1 MCLGIPGKVVE
12 VYDLDGARMGKVDF
26 DGIVKEICLSFVPD
40 VEVGDYTIVHVGFG
54 ITKVDEESANDTLAL
69 MKEMGVLE
77 PELDADA
84 ALAAES
90 AIAAGEE
97 HAGQGPR

>member
-12 VYDLDGARMGKVDF
+12 VYDIDGARMGKVDF
-26 DGIVKEICLSFVPD
+26 DGIVKEICLSFVPEA
-40 VEVGDYTIVHVGFG
+40 EVGDYTIVHVGFG
-54 ITKVDEESANDTLAL
+54 ITKVDEASAHETLAL

-77 PELDADA
+77 SELDATA
-84 ALAAES
+84 ALAAEE

-97 HAGQGPR
+97 HP

>member
-12 VYDLDGARMGKVDF
+12 VYDVNGARMGKVDF
-26 DGIVKEICLSFVPD
+26 DGIVKEICLSFVPEA
-40 VEVGDYTIVHVGFG
+40 EVGDYTIVHVGFG
-54 ITKVDEESANDTLAL
+54 ITKVDEESAHDTLAL

-77 PELDADA
+77 SELDATA
-84 ALAAES
+84 ALAAEE

-97 HAGQGPR
+97 HP

>member
-26 DGIVKEICLSFVPD
+26 DGIVKEICLSFVPEA
-40 VEVGDYTIVHVGFG
+40 EVGDYTIVHVGFG
-54 ITKVDEESANDTLAL
+54 ITKVDEESAHETLAL
-69 MKEMGVLE
+69 MKEMGILE
-77 PELDADA
+77 SELDGAA
-84 ALAAES
+84 ALAAEA

-97 HAGQGPR
+97 HP

>member
-26 DGIVKEICLSFVPD
+26 DGIVKEICLSFVPEA
-40 VEVGDYTIVHVGFG
+40 EVGDYTIVHVGFG
-54 ITKVDEESANDTLAL
+54 ITKVDEESAHETLAL

-77 PELDADA
+77 SELDAA
-84 ALAAES
+84 AAEAAEA

-97 HAGQGPR
+97 HP

>member
-12 VYDLDGARMGKVDF
+12 LYDRDGARMGKVDF
-26 DGIVKEICLSFVPD
+26 DGIVKEICLSFVPEA
-40 VEVGDYTIVHVGFG
+40 EVGDYTIVHVGFG
-54 ITKVDEESANDTLAL
+54 ITKVDEESAHETLAL

-77 PELDADA
+77 SELDAA
-84 ALAAES
+84 AAEAAEA

-97 HAGQGPR
+97 HP

>member
-26 DGIVKEICLSFVPD
+26 DGIVKEICLSFVPEA
-40 VEVGDYTIVHVGFG
+40 EVGDYTIVHVGFG
-54 ITKVDEESANDTLAL
+54 ITKVDEESAHDTLAL
-69 MKEMGVLE
+69 MKEMGILE
-77 PELDADA
+77 SELDGAE
-84 ALAAES
+84 ALAAEA

-97 HAGQGPR
+97 HP

>member
-12 VYDLDGARMGKVDF
+12 VYDLEGARMGKVDF
-26 DGIVKEICLSFVPD
+26 DGIVKEICLSFVPEA
-40 VEVGDYTIVHVGFG
+40 EVGDYTIVHVGFG
-54 ITKVDEESANDTLAL
+54 ITKVDEESAHETLAL

-77 PELDADA
+77 SELDANA
-84 ALAAES
+84 ALAAEE

-97 HAGQGPR
+97 HQ

>member
-26 DGIVKEICLSFVPD
+26 DGIVKEICLSFVPEA
-40 VEVGDYTIVHVGFG
+40 EVGDYTIVHVGFG
-54 ITKVDEESANDTLAL
+54 ITKVDEESAHETLAL

-77 PELDADA
+77 AELDASV
-84 ALAAES
+84 ALAEEE
-90 AIAAGEE
+90 AIAKGDDRA
-97 HAGQGPR
+97 

>member
-12 VYDLDGARMGKVDF
+12 VYDRDGARMGKVDF
-26 DGIVKEICLSFVPD
+26 DGIVKEICLSFVPEA
-40 VEVGDYTIVHVGFG
+40 EVGDYTIVHVGFG
-54 ITKVDEESANDTLAL
+54 ITKVDEESAHETLAL

-77 PELDADA
+77 SELDATA
-84 ALAAES
+84 ALAAEQ

-97 HAGQGPR
+97 HP

>member
-26 DGIVKEICLSFVPD
+26 DGIVKEICLSFVPEA
-40 VEVGDYTIVHVGFG
+40 EVGDYTIVHVGFG
-54 ITKVDEESANDTLAL
+54 ITKVDEESAHETLAL

-77 PELDADA
+77 SELDAA
-84 ALAAES
+84 AAEAAEA

-97 HAGQGPR
+97 NP